1 MTLLLIYC
9 QKVNKQQPN
18 TMSLHHSPRF
28 ISSPR
33 HFIISYHHW
42 KKGEYSMRTHCDRET
57 TFTYFVLQY
66 NCSVL
71 LLVTVVN
78 LLLCLIYKLNI
89 ITGMCVQEKI
99 VFIEYYLHFQAP
111 TRHLGVY
118 SQCTME
124 DYDITDYCFLY
135 GAHNFKLFPSMEKTK
150 IGASVYFDYLY
161 WYLCCC

>member
-1 MTLLLIYC
+1 
-9 QKVNKQQPN
+9 
-18 TMSLHHSPRF
+18 MSLHHSPRF

-89 ITGMCVQEKI
+89 ITGMCVQKKQYLQSTVYIFRHPLVILGCIPNVQWKI
-99 VFIEYYLHFQAP
+99 MILQTTVF
-111 TRHLGVY
+111 
-118 SQCTME
+118 
-124 DYDITDYCFLY
+124 
-135 GAHNFKLFPSMEKTK
+135 SMELTILSSFLPWRKQKLGHLYILTIYIGTFVAVDDK
-150 IGASVYFDYLY
+150 IHSK
-161 WYLCCC
+161 